1 MEKKYQN
8 PKFFDQKDTEEL
20 VATYTYGRGLTPLT
34 TTPRRPEVMNQQMNQ
49 QRMNQ
54 NAPIGGGPMGNMPGT
69 PFSTVI
75 GSPGKLIQKI
85 FRNFRKARPIFSKAR
100 PISQKLP
107 IRVPEIPYT
116 QFGSLF

>member
-54 NAPIGGGPMGNMPGT
+54 NAPIGGGPMGNMPG
-69 PFSTVI
+69 I
-75 GSPGKLIQKI
+75 YNNRLISKGLHIVQSGVRTQK
-85 FRNFRKARPIFSKAR
+85 FDPLRSD
-100 PISQKLP
+100 
-107 IRVPEIPYT
+107 
-116 QFGSLF
+116 

>member
-1 MEKKYQN
+1 MTVIIVGMMEKKYQN

-54 NAPIGGGPMGNMPGT
+54 NAPIGGGPMGNMPGIYNNIVQSGVRT
-69 PFSTVI
+69 
-75 GSPGKLIQKI
+75 QKFEVRSSMVFDISI
-85 FRNFRKARPIFSKAR
+85 F
-100 PISQKLP
+100 
-107 IRVPEIPYT
+107 E
-116 QFGSLF
+116 

>member
-1 MEKKYQN
+1 MIYEKKQNEGNFRPKIIIFLTVTIVGMMEKKYQN

-54 NAPIGGGPMGNMPGT
+54 NAPIGGGPMGNMPGKYFIFIFGQKSFEQVTDIT
-69 PFSTVI
+69 PAS
-75 GSPGKLIQKI
+75 LI
-85 FRNFRKARPIFSKAR
+85 
-100 PISQKLP
+100 
-107 IRVPEIPYT
+107 
-116 QFGSLF
+116 

>member
-54 NAPIGGGPMGNMPGT
+54 NAPIGGGPMGNMPGK
-69 PFSTVI
+69 PFSTVDWKPLNRH
-75 GSPGKLIQKI
+75 SN
-85 FRNFRKARPIFSKAR
+85 NFSE
-100 PISQKLP
+100 KLP
-107 IRVPEIPYT
+107 IRVPET
-116 QFGSLF
+116 QFG

>member
-69 PFSTVI
+69 PFSTLI
-75 GSPGKLIQKI
+75 GNPGKHIQTI
-85 FRNFRKARPIFSKAR
+85 SRKNCQSGF
-100 PISQKLP
+100 
-107 IRVPEIPYT
+107 
-116 QFGSLF
+116 

>member
-1 MEKKYQN
+1 MVIIFLTVEIVGMMEKKYQN

-54 NAPIGGGPMGNMPGT
+54 NAPIGGGPMGNMPGKY
-69 PFSTVI
+69 FNF
-75 GSPGKLIQKI
+75 I
-85 FRNFRKARPIFSKAR
+85 F
-100 PISQKLP
+100 
-107 IRVPEIPYT
+107 E
-116 QFGSLF
+116 

>member
-1 MEKKYQN
+1 MKVTKYQKFWFKTITDLYIIKIVGMMEKKYQN

-54 NAPIGGGPMGNMPGT
+54 NAPIGGGPMGNMPG
-69 PFSTVI
+69 
-75 GSPGKLIQKI
+75 K
-85 FRNFRKARPIFSKAR
+85 
-100 PISQKLP
+100 
-107 IRVPEIPYT
+107 
-116 QFGSLF
+116 